1 MTPTYRTGDVTI
13 AGQAGDVTVE
23 PSAYHASLFGGL
35 RAHADLA
42 LVLLALVAASCASMS
57 PATKRAAAVGLGALG
72 AGSVVAAQSCSAQP
86 AEVCRDTAVAAGVAV
101 LGTALA
107 AGATAYLEAPEDALR
122 PPAPASQPYS
132 PVPPVP

>member
-1 MTPTYRTGDVTI
+1 MIRLLVVCLAAFGLQAC
-13 AGQAGDVTVE
+13 AG
-23 PSAYHASLFGGL
+23 L
-35 RAHADLA
+35 
-42 LVLLALVAASCASMS
+42 S

-72 AGSVVAAQSCSAQP
+72 AGSVVAAQSCSAQR
-86 AEVCRDTAVAAGVAV
+86 AEVCQDTAVAAGVAV

-107 AGATAYLEAPEDALR
+107 AGATAYLEAPEDARR